1 MSFFL
6 LVVPVGFTSIGA
18 RRWGEFVFEDDSQHV
33 LRWLSIVDSITLR
46 IGGAW
51 CVAYE
56 QGRSRIAAVSVF
68 KILLSFLSRRSSV
81 YMLRT
86 KAESVMRKRVPRSG
100 SRNLIL

>member
-6 LVVPVGFTSIGA
+6 LVVPVGFTSIGGGA
-18 RRWGEFVFEDDSQHV
+18 EFEDDSQHV

-51 CVAYE
+51 FVAYE

-68 KILLSFLSRRSSV
+68 KILLSFLSRV
-81 YMLRT
+81 GL
-86 KAESVMRKRVPRSG
+86 
-100 SRNLIL
+100 